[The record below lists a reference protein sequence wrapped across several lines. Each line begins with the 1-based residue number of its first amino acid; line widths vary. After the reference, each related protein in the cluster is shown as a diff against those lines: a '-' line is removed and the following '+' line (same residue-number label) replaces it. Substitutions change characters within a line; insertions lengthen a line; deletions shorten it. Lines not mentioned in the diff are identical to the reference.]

1 MKKPRLRLFLFGIIT
16 NMTKQDFQE
25 VVQFIEEMKATSST
39 NDKKV
44 ILQKYDTPNLR
55 KLFEYVYSPF
65 KQYYVTSDN
74 LKKRQDLN
82 LDNDYELFDLLD
94 DLNARLIT
102 GHNAIQVVN
111 GFIAK
116 NQEFSEVIYDVIDR
130 NLKTRATTTLIN
142 SVLPGT
148 VPTFDVALAEKFDG
162 NEKKVNFDSGEW
174 WASRK
179 LDGVRCITVID
190 EHGEPKFYSRA
201 GNEFL
206 TLSVLAQD
214 IKKLGLRNKVLD
226 GEVCVLKEGGLE
238 DFQGVIKEIGK
249 KNHTIQMPKYYIF
262 DFLEASEFWNQSGD
276 VSLSAR
282 LIILNALVTDLTYA
296 EPLPQFQIKSVEEFE
311 KIAADATEMGYEGV
325 MMRKDIGYEG
335 KRSKNLLKVK
345 KMHDAEYVV
354 VGLDSDVNRIID
366 MGKEVEEVMLK
377 AVIIEHKGNT
387 VRVGSGFNIE
397 QRRYYHENPN
407 EIIGKTITVQ
417 FFEETT
423 DQHGEHSLRFPVFK
437 AVHGDKREF

>member
-1 MKKPRLRLFLFGIIT
+1 MT
-16 NMTKQDFQE
+16 NQDFK
-25 VVQFIEEMKATSST
+25 VVAQFIEEMKATSST
-39 NDKKV
+39 NDKKE
-44 ILQKYDTPNLR
+44 ILKKYDTPILR

-74 LKKRQDLN
+74 LKKRQDLSF
-82 LDNDYELFDLLD
+82 DNYNDLFALLD

-116 NQEFSEVIYDVIDR
+116 NQEFADVIYDVIDR

-162 NEKKVNFDSGEW
+162 NEKKVNFESGEW

-190 EHGEPKFYSRA
+190 AYGEPKFYSRA

-214 IKKLGLRNKVLD
+214 IKRLGLRNKILD
-226 GEVCVLKEGGLE
+226 GEVCVMKPGGLE
-238 DFQGVIKEIGK
+238 DFQGVIKEIGR
-249 KNHTIQMPKYYIF
+249 KNHTIQNPKYYVF
-262 DFLEASEFWNQSGD
+262 DFLEAAEFWNQAGE

-311 KIAADATEMGYEGV
+311 KIVADATDMGYEGV

-354 VGLDSDVNRIID
+354 IDLESDVNRIID
-366 MGKEVEEVMLK
+366 MGKEVEELMLK
-377 AVIIEHKGNT
+377 AVIVEHKGNT
-387 VRVGSGFNIE
+387 VRVGSGFNLE
-397 QRRYYHENPN
+397 QRRHYHKNPN
-407 EIIGKTITVQ
+407 EILGKTIVVQ

-423 DQHGEHSLRFPVFK
+423 DQHGAHSLRFPVFK
-437 AVHGDKREF
+437 AVHGQKREF

>member
-1 MKKPRLRLFLFGIIT
+1 
-16 NMTKQDFQE
+16 MTKQDFQE

>member
-1 MKKPRLRLFLFGIIT
+1 
-16 NMTKQDFQE
+16 MTKQDFQE

-366 MGKEVEEVMLK
+366 MGTEVEEVMLK

>member
-1 MKKPRLRLFLFGIIT
+1 
-16 NMTKQDFQE
+16 MTKQDFQD
-25 VVQFIEEMKATSST
+25 VAQFIDEMKATSST

-82 LDNDYELFDLLD
+82 LDNEYDLFDLLD

-102 GHNAIQVVN
+102 GYNAIQVVN

-116 NQEFSEVIYDVIDR
+116 NQEFAEVIYDVIDR
-130 NLKTRATTTLIN
+130 NLKTRATTTLIHA
-142 SVLPGT
+142 VLPGT

-162 NEKKVNFDSGEW
+162 NEKKVNFESGEW

-377 AVIIEHKGNT
+377 AVIVEHKGNT

-417 FFEETT
+417 FFEETK
-423 DQHGEHSLRFPVFK
+423 DQYGEHSLRFPVFK
-437 AVHGDKREF
+437 GIYGQNREF